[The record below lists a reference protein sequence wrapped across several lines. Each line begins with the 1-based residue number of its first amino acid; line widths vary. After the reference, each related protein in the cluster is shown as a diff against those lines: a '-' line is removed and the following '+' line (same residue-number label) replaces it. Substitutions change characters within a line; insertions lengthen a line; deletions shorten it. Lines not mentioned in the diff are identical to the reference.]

1 MEESEFSAVYLETE
15 DLLLKK
21 AVFADWEALYRNI
34 TSHPEA
40 ARYMLW
46 SPDENEEMAK
56 ERMGRTIAFE
66 QREKYAFLVYLKS
79 TGEPIGFA
87 AMRQA
92 EEGAY
97 EDMGIALGPA
107 FQRRGYGRQI
117 LEAFCEEARRC
128 GAREFRTSYRLGNI
142 PSQRLQEACG
152 FRFAFDSEE
161 RTDPRTGETYIVRN
175 MKKTL

>member
-1 MEESEFSAVYLETE
+1 MNERDDSGVFLETE

-34 TSHPEA
+34 TRHPEA

-56 ERMGRTIAFE
+56 ERMERTLAFE
-66 QREKYAFLVYLKS
+66 AREKYAFLIYLKK

-87 AMRQA
+87 AMREA
-92 EEGAY
+92 GEGAF

-107 FQRRGYGRQI
+107 FQRRGYGRQV

-128 GAREFRTSYRLGNI
+128 GAREFRTSFRLPNT
-142 PSQRLQEACG
+142 PSRKLQEACG
-152 FRFAFDSEE
+152 FVFDFDSEE
-161 RTDPRTGETYIVRN
+161 RTDPRTGERYIVRN

>member
-1 MEESEFSAVYLETE
+1 MEANDDSELCLETE
-15 DLLLKK
+15 DLWLKK
-21 AVFADWEALYRNI
+21 AVFSDWEALYRNV

-56 ERMGRTIAFE
+56 SRMERTLAFE
-66 QREKYAFLVYLKS
+66 AREKYAFLVYLKA

-128 GAREFRTSYRLGNI
+128 GAGEFRTSYRLANL

-152 FRFAFDSEE
+152 FVFDFDSEE
-161 RTDPRTGETYIVRN
+161 RTDPRTGETYMVRN

>member
-1 MEESEFSAVYLETE
+1 MEAGEYADVFLETE
-15 DLLLKK
+15 DLVLRK
-21 AVFADWEALYRNI
+21 AVFSDWDALYRNI
-34 TSHPEA
+34 TRHPEA

-46 SPDENEEMAK
+46 SPDENEEMAR
-56 ERMGRTIAFE
+56 ERMRRTLAFE
-66 QREKYAFLVYLKS
+66 AREKYAFLVCLKK

-92 EEGAY
+92 EEGAF

-107 FQRRGYGRQI
+107 FHRRGYGRQI

-128 GAREFRTSYRLGNI
+128 GAKEFRSSYRLANM

-152 FRFAFDSEE
+152 FVFDFDSEE
-161 RTDPRTGETYIVRN
+161 RTDPRTGERYIVRN
-175 MKKTL
+175 MKKAL

>member
-1 MEESEFSAVYLETE
+1 MNERDHSGVFLETE

-21 AVFADWEALYRNI
+21 AVFEDWEALYRNI
-34 TSHPEA
+34 TRHPES

-46 SPDENEEMAK
+46 SPDENEEMAR
-56 ERMGRTIAFE
+56 ERMRRTLAFE
-66 QREKYAFLVYLKS
+66 AREKYAFLVCLKK

-92 EEGAY
+92 EDGAF
-97 EDMGIALGPA
+97 EDMGIAVGPA
-107 FQRRGYGRQI
+107 YVRRGYGRQI

-128 GAREFRTSYRLGNI
+128 GAREFRTSYRLGNL
-142 PSQRLQEACG
+142 PSERLQEACG
-152 FRFAFDSEE
+152 FVFDFDSEE
-161 RTDPRTGETYIVRN
+161 RSDPGTGEKYFVRN